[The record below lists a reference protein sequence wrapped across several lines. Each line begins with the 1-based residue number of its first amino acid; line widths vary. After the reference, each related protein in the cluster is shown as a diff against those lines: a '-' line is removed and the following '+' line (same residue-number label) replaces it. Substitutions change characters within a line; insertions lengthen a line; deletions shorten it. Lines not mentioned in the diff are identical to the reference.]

1 MMVLTVAFMFILMA
15 VAVLISIAN
24 KDAQDRKIE
33 ALTRRLKSLETEA
46 LASGTV
52 IYRNRG

>member
-1 MMVLTVAFMFILMA
+1 MVLTVAFMFILMA

-33 ALTRRLKSLETEA
+33 ALTRRLKSLEAEA
-46 LASGTV
+46 LSSDTV
-52 IYRNRG
+52 IYRKRG